1 MSSSE
6 SAIPF
11 NVKCFC
17 HLLFDAGF
25 RIKIFDFALSANP
38 KISEIKKQAFCLLFV
53 VLYDRGI
60 IFSPENGDIFQ

>member
-1 MSSSE
+1 MLFSE
-6 SAIPF
+6 KGAAF
-11 NVKCFC
+11 F
-17 HLLFDAGF
+17 AYM
-25 RIKIFDFALSANP
+25 RKIFDFALSANP